1 MMKILNK
8 LFKGNEQGFTLLEII
23 GAMGISSFIMLGMVI
38 SIYHIM
44 VGGIN
49 VRENMMSTQFTQN
62 TGTWF
67 RQDLLASQALQMGD
81 IPETPENEIIT
92 LFWTTASY
100 KDIQDNECIDYVE
113 VNYYL
118 EGEEL
123 QRQKSV
129 TTNVYNPNGGLIE
142 TTLNQGKAVISNNIT
157 SFNIISD
164 NATLVLSV
172 TSLVGDAETR
182 QAYEVFPRALDR

>member
-1 MMKILNK
+1 MKK
-8 LFKGNEQGFTLLEII
+8 LKKLLKGNEQGFTLIEII
-23 GAMGISSFIMLGMVI
+23 TAMGISSFIMLGMVI
-38 SIYHIM
+38 SIYQIM

-49 VRENMMSTQFTQN
+49 VREHMESTQFTQN
-62 TGTWF
+62 AGTWF
-67 RQDLLASQALQMGD
+67 RQDLLASQALQVGD
-81 IPETPENEIIT
+81 VLETPENEIIT

-100 KDIQDNECIDYVE
+100 EDIQDNECIDYVE

-123 QRQKSV
+123 YREASV

-142 TTLNQGKAVISNNIT
+142 TMVNQGKAVISKNIT
-157 SFNIISD
+157 NFDIISG
-164 NATLVLSV
+164 NTTLILSV
-172 TSLVGDAETR
+172 TSSIGNAETR